1 MIILKGTA
9 KENIVSILGLN
20 RTSPQQLYR
29 IKISH
34 VLLNPVFW
42 NSGFHLC
49 ADTSFCSFTFT
60 HRTMSSQEVQSG
72 TVPTVSH
79 CALHGH

>member
-34 VLLNPVFW
+34 VLLNPVF
-42 NSGFHLC
+42 
-49 ADTSFCSFTFT
+49 
-60 HRTMSSQEVQSG
+60 
-72 TVPTVSH
+72 
-79 CALHGH
+79 